1 MRFLSFLLQK
11 FPHDYTCVVCGAE
24 TFESDFICHRCKSRL
39 SAITDKF
46 CPKCGRRTVAD
57 GLCLACKDDPPAFDA
72 ARAAFDYIPPES
84 TVVKHFKFDNRPYLG
99 KMLAPF
105 LAKTWAAAG
114 FSADV
119 VTFVPMTA
127 KKERRRGYNQ
137 ARLLAE
143 ETAHLLNLPLRPLV
157 LKVKESKTQ
166 HELTRAERLENL
178 SGCFRLAEGAEVKD
192 LSVLVI
198 DDVIT
203 TGSTLS
209 ALAKVLKRRG
219 AAKVYGLTFAA
230 TPDPAVRLL
239 MENGLFPEY
248 PTQKTPP
255 ATQEN
260 PPRPQESVTQ
270 ASQSVRKANMCSSC
284 ARTETP
290 KNQTIYP

>member
-11 FPHDYTCVVCGAE
+11 FPHDYTCVVCGTE

-39 SAITDKF
+39 SPITDKF
-46 CPKCGRRTVAD
+46 CPRCGRRTVAD

-99 KMLAPF
+99 KVLAPF
-105 LAKTWAAAG
+105 LAKTWTASG

-137 ARLLAE
+137 ARLLAQ
-143 ETAHLLNLPLRPLV
+143 ETARLLHLPLHPLI

-166 HELTRAERLENL
+166 HELNRAERLENL
-178 SGCFRLAEGAEVKD
+178 SGCFRLAESAEVKG

-198 DDVIT
+198 DDIIT

-239 MENGLFPEY
+239 MENGLFLEEPTPKAPPEA
-248 PTQKTPP
+248 QDD
-255 ATQEN
+255 QSL
-260 PPRPQESVTQ
+260 PQESSAQASQTPQEPGTQ
-270 ASQSVRKANMCSSC
+270 ASQ
-284 ARTETP
+284 TP
-290 KNQTIYP
+290 QEPGTREAP